1 MSTKG
6 PIEIK
11 IRNCLQKLKPSH
23 LEVVNES
30 YMHNVPKGSESH
42 FKVLVV
48 SEDFKGLQ
56 LIKRHR
62 LVNGLVKEALE
73 DNFVHALSIEAKA
86 PEEFK
91 EGYTLDPSP
100 SCKGGFGK

>member
-1 MSTKG
+1 MSSG
-6 PIEIK
+6 PIESKIK
-11 IRNCLQKLKPSH
+11 ECLQKLSPVH

-48 SEDFKGLQ
+48 SDEFKGLQ

-62 LVNGLVKEALE
+62 LVNGLVKESLQE
-73 DNFVHALSIEAKA
+73 NFPHALSIEAKA
-86 PEEFK
+86 PEEYK
-91 EGYTLDPSP
+91 DNYKLDPSP
-100 SCKGGFGK
+100 NCRGGFGK